1 MLKGGGEGTSADL
14 RQEFALPVYVIDLL
28 NFQVSLSLSL
38 SLSWHS
44 IASDLPVADGPPDS
58 RVGWRKGRV
67 AGGLCW
73 VR

>member
-1 MLKGGGEGTSADL
+1 MLRGGRHFSGSEARICAACLCDRFIKLSG
-14 RQEFALPVYVIDLL
+14 
-28 NFQVSLSLSL
+28 LSLSL